1 LMGLDEVADLRV
13 ERELQQLLVS
23 TDSPAQLA
31 RTVARCVATENIQV
45 TEMRSEDDTL
55 QSLFSLLMQL
65 HRGER

>member
-1 LMGLDEVADLRV
+1 
-13 ERELQQLLVS
+13 VS

-31 RTVARCVATENIQV
+31 RRVAKCVAEENIQV